1 MRPARP
7 RDAASLVLWRAGP
20 EGPEVLMGRRSS
32 RHRFLPDMFVFPGG
46 RLDAEDY
53 ARIKGALRP
62 EVARRMALH
71 VEARKAAALGAA
83 AIRETEEETGLKLEH
98 LGQLDYVARAITP
111 PTSPIRFHGRFF
123 FADAGATEGTLGGS
137 GELIDLAFRPIRVSL
152 ALRVADITEFI
163 LGEIDRLLGAPGEK
177 PAAIFWHY
185 RNGRRIVSHD

>member
-1 MRPARP
+1 
-7 RDAASLVLWRAGP
+7 
-20 EGPEVLMGRRSS
+20 MGRRSS

-53 ARIKGALRP
+53 ARVKGALRP

-111 PTSPIRFHGRFF
+111 PASPIRFHGRFF

-163 LGEIDRLLGAPGEK
+163 LGEIDRLLGAPGAK